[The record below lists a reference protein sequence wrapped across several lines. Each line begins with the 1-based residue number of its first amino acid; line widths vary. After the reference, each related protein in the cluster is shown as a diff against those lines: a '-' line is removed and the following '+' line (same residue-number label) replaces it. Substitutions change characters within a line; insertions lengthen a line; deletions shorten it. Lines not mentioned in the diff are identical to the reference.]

1 MSDIVAGSSTIHD
14 LGYRRYTGPRVGES
28 GAWSAL
34 FVQSLRAMFGL
45 GRPMKSKVIPLLVV
59 VVSTLPALAVITAA
73 GASKGQVPVRYGQ
86 IIGGQLLLF
95 VLFLAAQVPE
105 VLSRDQQHRLLP
117 LLFTRDVTPVSYAL
131 AKYTAIF
138 TAVFM
143 VALAPLLPTTLPPTT
158 KSTA

>member
-95 VLFLAAQVPE
+95 VLFLA
-105 VLSRDQQHRLLP
+105 SRRGRL
-117 LLFTRDVTPVSYAL
+117 TGH
-131 AKYTAIF
+131 
-138 TAVFM
+138 
-143 VALAPLLPTTLPPTT
+143 VAEHDA
-158 KSTA
+158 SAG